1 MSYNMPCLSMD
12 VASRDH
18 PVLGMS
24 IRAAG
29 VGCHDSSRV
38 VTVRNTAPLIE
49 VLHALVRANISSVP
63 IVDAEGRVVDVYS
76 RQDAMYLT
84 RIKKLS
90 TAHLN
95 ATVVEVLKAQCLMLE
110 REGLHTC
117 SADDS
122 LGVVIQRMVCKTL
135 HPLYRHAYANFF
147 CLPLFLLEASSLA
160 IGVRPAS
167 TLCAGCMLIVG
178 C

>member
-1 MSYNMPCLSMD
+1 MWIVLSCL
-12 VASRDH
+12 AIGSRDH
-18 PVLGMS
+18 PVLEMP
-24 IRAAG
+24 IRTAG
-29 VGCHDSSRV
+29 VGCHDPSRV

-122 LGVVIQRMVCKTL
+122 LGVIIQRMVCAKL
-135 HPLYRHAYANFF
+135 HRHAMFF
-147 CLPLFLLEASSLA
+147 CLSLTFSEFLSSN
-160 IGVRPAS
+160 VRPAS
-167 TLCAGCMLIVG
+167 IWCAAWW
-178 C
+178 